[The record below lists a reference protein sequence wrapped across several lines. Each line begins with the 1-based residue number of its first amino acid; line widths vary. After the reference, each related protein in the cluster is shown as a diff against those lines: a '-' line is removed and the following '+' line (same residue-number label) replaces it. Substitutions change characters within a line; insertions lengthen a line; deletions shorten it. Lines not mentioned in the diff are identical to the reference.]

1 MPGIFSAF
9 HHIFLE
15 LTEKTG
21 TAKLSLEENVK
32 ITKKRTGWV
41 FQERDVVYQQMRD
54 SYAHEK

>member
-41 FQERDVVYQQMRD
+41 FQEKDVFYQ
-54 SYAHEK
+54 